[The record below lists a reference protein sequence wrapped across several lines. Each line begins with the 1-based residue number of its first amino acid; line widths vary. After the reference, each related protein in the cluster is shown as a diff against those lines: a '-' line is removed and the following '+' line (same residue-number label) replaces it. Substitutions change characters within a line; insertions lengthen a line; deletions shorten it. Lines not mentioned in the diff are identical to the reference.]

1 MAKLIGNEPNQV
13 PTNGDLGK
21 LAFQEPEAVN
31 ITGGT
36 LDSVTVT
43 NLTTDGASL
52 DGAVVINEAGADV
65 DFRIESDT
73 NANAFFVDGATGN
86 VGVGTSSPNGK
97 LNIVGSYHQQLILQ
111 NTTADSAVKGAT
123 FNGAH
128 YTNSEEPLLLG
139 ATYSNST
146 ENVCYYGGGWS
157 AANTATS
164 LQFYTAANNTTTTGT
179 ERMRITSSGN
189 VGIGTSS
196 PSSKVSIIA
205 SGVNGLHLG
214 QQSDNTANSGRLF
227 FDNSTNIWTAYSTTG
242 NFKIAS
248 GASLGSS
255 SGTDRLVIDSS
266 GRVGIGTSSPDLT
279 AQLHT
284 KTTSATARNIIE
296 STSSAG
302 YSGYRLKNAS
312 GYWETQIDGS
322 NQGLRWLET
331 MTERM
336 RIDSS
341 GNLLVGKTAADSYN
355 TTNGVE
361 LQSSGLIAATRTG
374 IAQILNREDSDGDI
388 AVFRKD
394 GTTVGSIGVNS
405 GALQI
410 SGGSSSGMQFNST
423 HYVPMQNGST
433 VDATIDLGSTGRRF
447 KDLYLSG
454 GVYFGTSGSTSGS
467 GTETSNKL
475 DDYEEGTFTFTLT
488 GSTGAPSTPQTT
500 TGYYTKIGRFVT
512 VSAYFNNKNLTGA
525 SGNLIATGLPFTSN
539 SNSTNRGAHA
549 VALYGFS
556 FSGNL
561 YIDLVPNSTTAQFQE
576 SRNNTS
582 WAPIVVSATSN
593 RYIQVTINYMT
604 S

>member
-189 VGIGTSS
+189 VGIGTTS
-196 PSSKVSIIA
+196 PAQKLD
-205 SGVNGLHLG
+205 VNG
-214 QQSDNTANSGRLF
+214 S
-227 FDNSTNIWTAYSTTG
+227 I
-242 NFKIAS
+242 K
-248 GASLGSS
+248 
-255 SGTDRLVIDSS
+255 
-266 GRVGIGTSSPDLT
+266 
-279 AQLHT
+279 
-284 KTTSATARNIIE
+284 AT
-296 STSSAG
+296 
-302 YSGYRLKNAS
+302 
-312 GYWETQIDGS
+312 
-322 NQGLRWLET
+322 QGLGT
-331 MTERM
+331 T
-336 RIDSS
+336 IYV
-341 GNLLVGKTAADSYN
+341 GNISQN
-355 TTNGVE
+355 TTASISYPYNS
-361 LQSSGLIAATRTG
+361 LSLIAAEGNNAALFLTKPTG
-374 IAQILNREDSDGDI
+374 
-388 AVFRKD
+388 
-394 GTTVGSIGVNS
+394 GSIGCRGVYSTGSDIVFGLTSEPAGGTYLRIWYDPSGTTLYIKNVNS
-405 GALQI
+405 YTGPYKIVTL
-410 SGGSSSGMQFNST
+410 ST
-423 HYVPMQNGST
+423 
-433 VDATIDLGSTGRRF
+433 F
-447 KDLYLSG
+447 
-454 GVYFGTSGSTSGS
+454 
-467 GTETSNKL
+467 
-475 DDYEEGTFTFTLT
+475 
-488 GSTGAPSTPQTT
+488 
-500 TGYYTKIGRFVT
+500 
-512 VSAYFNNKNLTGA
+512 
-525 SGNLIATGLPFTSN
+525 
-539 SNSTNRGAHA
+539 
-549 VALYGFS
+549 
-556 FSGNL
+556 
-561 YIDLVPNSTTAQFQE
+561 
-576 SRNNTS
+576 
-582 WAPIVVSATSN
+582 
-593 RYIQVTINYMT
+593 
-604 S
+604 